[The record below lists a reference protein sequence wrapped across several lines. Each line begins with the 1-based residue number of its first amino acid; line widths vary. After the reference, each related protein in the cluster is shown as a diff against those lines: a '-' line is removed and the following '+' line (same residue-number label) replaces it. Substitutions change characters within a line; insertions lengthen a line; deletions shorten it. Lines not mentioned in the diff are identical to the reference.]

1 MDTTCVVKGQRQT
14 TTLIYEISTMWEM
27 KPRKSPQ
34 KTSQLLK
41 GREQFVRP
49 KTLQP
54 IR

>member
-1 MDTTCVVKGQRQT
+1 MDTICVVKGQRQT

-27 KPRKSPQ
+27 KPRKTPQ

-41 GREQFVRP
+41 EREQFMRP

-54 IR
+54 I